1 MSSLT
6 KTVRDGAIGGLLAAT
21 VLILFFFF
29 YDLIR
34 GDALATPSF
43 LAHAL
48 LGRGDGMADSGLI
61 GAYTLIHFIVFMGFG
76 VVAGLIFEVTEL
88 PKNVLFGAVYGLFV
102 GTLAFYSAL
111 IITGS
116 DVLAAP
122 AWGAIF
128 FGNALAGMIIVSYLH
143 WRSPE
148 PGVTGLLNQ
157 FLVHKTIRE
166 GIIAGL
172 IGAVVVAIWFLLVDM
187 VTVRPFFT
195 PAALGAVIFKG
206 AISADQLVVEPG
218 IIISYTLMHFAAF
231 IVFGVILSALVT
243 QAERFPPLVFA
254 LVILFVVFEVFFI
267 AMVAMLGAWV
277 LEQIAWWSVLMGNL
291 LAAIAMSWYLWRV
304 HPKLRAELASGSALW
319 TGD

>member
-1 MSSLT
+1 MSALT
-6 KTVRDGAIGGLLAAT
+6 KTVRDGMIGGLLAAT
-21 VLILFFFF
+21 ALILFFLF

-34 GDALATPSF
+34 ADALATPSF

-48 LGRGDGMADSGLI
+48 LGRGDGVPDSGLI
-61 GAYTLIHFIVFMGFG
+61 GAYTIIHFLVFAGFG
-76 VVAGLIFEVTEL
+76 VVAALMFEVAEL
-88 PKNVLFGAVYGLFV
+88 PKNVFFGAVYGLFV

-128 FGNALAGMIIVSYLH
+128 FGNALAGIIIVTYLQ
-143 WRSPE
+143 WRSGE
-148 PGVTGLLNQ
+148 AGVAGIWNQ
-157 FLVHKTIRE
+157 FLAQKTVRE

-172 IGAVVVAIWFLLVDM
+172 IGAVVVAVWFLIVDM
-187 VTVRPFFT
+187 VTVQPLFT

-206 AISADQLVVEPG
+206 AISMDQVVIEPG
-218 IIISYTLMHFAAF
+218 IIVSYSLMHFAGF
-231 IVFGVILSALVT
+231 IIFGVILSALVT

-277 LEQIAWWSVLMGNL
+277 LDQIAWWSVLMGNL

>member
-1 MSSLT
+1 MSALT

-21 VLILFFFF
+21 ALILFFFF

-34 GDALATPSF
+34 ADALATPSF

-48 LGRGDGMADSGLI
+48 IGRGDGVPDSGLI
-61 GAYTLIHFIVFMGFG
+61 GAYTLIHFLVFAGFG
-76 VVAGLIFEVTEL
+76 VVAALIFEVAEL
-88 PKNVLFGAVYGLFV
+88 PRNVFFGAVYGLFV

-128 FGNALAGMIIVSYLH
+128 FGNALAGIIIVTYLH
-143 WRSPE
+143 WRSGE
-148 PGVTGLLNQ
+148 PGAAGIWNQ
-157 FLVHKTIRE
+157 FLAHKTVRE

-172 IGAVVVAIWFLLVDM
+172 IGAVVVAIWFLIVDM
-187 VTVRPFFT
+187 VSVHPFFT

-206 AISADQLVVEPG
+206 AISMDQVAVEPG
-218 IIISYTLMHFAAF
+218 IIISYSLMHFAGF
-231 IVFGVILSALVT
+231 IIFGVILSALVT

-254 LVILFVVFEVFFI
+254 LVIMFVVFEVFFI

-277 LEQIAWWSVLMGNL
+277 LDQIAWWSVLLGNL
-291 LAAIAMSWYLWRV
+291 LAAIAMSWYMWRV
-304 HPKLRAELASGSALW
+304 HPKLREELASGSALW